1 MRLITLFLPLL
12 LMATGCSTFCPS
24 TGPKSSTIASLGTP
38 DTPSPIELI
47 QTTNQ
52 VALKVLASQRS
63 ISFENNLKPQKAP
76 ADIIGPG
83 DTLVITL
90 WEAAPAILFSS
101 STQSTVL
108 GSVSATGTQQTT
120 LPAQMVNKEGEVSIP
135 FIGNIKVAGKTLTQ
149 IESTILAA
157 VKGRANN
164 PQVLVTLTGRLFSTA
179 TVVGEVK
186 QSGIMPITP
195 KGEKILDAIAN
206 AGGTTQ
212 PVNKITIQISRKG
225 LVQSIP
231 LQVIIEDPK
240 QNIALQPED
249 VITAYYQ
256 PLSFVA
262 LGSIGAQ
269 SPDKAFNNEITFE
282 SQGIMLSQALGRVGG
297 LNSSLANSSGIFI
310 FRYEDPRALDL
321 TGKKQIA
328 LTPDG
333 KTPVIY
339 QFDLSDPATFF
350 IAQNFPMKNKDIL
363 YVSTAPLV
371 DVMRFLG
378 MITSILAPGI
388 YVANLPAFQ

>member
-1 MRLITLFLPLL
+1 ML
-12 LMATGCSTFCPS
+12 AGCSTFFPS
-24 TGPKSSTIASLGTP
+24 TGPKSSTITSSDAQDAL
-38 DTPSPIELI
+38 SPVEII
-47 QTTNQ
+47 PATNQ

-63 ISFENNLKPQKAP
+63 ISFESNIKPQKPP
-76 ADIIGPG
+76 ADLIGPG

-120 LPAQMVNKEGEVSIP
+120 LPAQMVNKEGEVVVP
-135 FIGNIKVAGKTLTQ
+135 FIGNIKVAGKTLAQ
-149 IESTILAA
+149 IEASILAA

-225 LVQSIP
+225 VIQSIP
-231 LQVIIEDPK
+231 LQVIIEDPR

-269 SPDKAFNNEITFE
+269 SPDKVFNNEVTFE

-297 LNSSLANSSGIFI
+297 LNSNLANSSGIFI

-321 TGKKQIA
+321 TGKKQIS

-339 QFDLSDPATFF
+339 QFDLSDPATLF

-388 YVANLPAFQ
+388 YVANLPVFQ